1 MRIIAVM
8 NQKGG
13 VGKTT
18 TTLNLGHALALEGLK
33 VLLLDLD
40 PQAHLTASFG
50 PAYRGESGLDSVL
63 LDGTTL
69 DEVSHEV
76 REHLTLVTAGERL
89 TEVEHLTEGGVQRG
103 WLLSRALAEA
113 DGYDVALI
121 DCPPSSGLLVTNALF
136 AAEELLIP
144 VAGDYLSLNGL
155 ARMMSIINFAEDRL
169 QRKARKWLALTRYQ
183 GRRRLARE
191 VRDRLQGHFPGQL
204 LQTPIR
210 EAVALAE
217 SPSFGKT
224 IFEYQRSGNG
234 ASDYRAMATDLLEER
249 TL

>member
-18 TTLNLGHALALEGLK
+18 TTFNLGHALALQGLR

-50 PAYRGESGLDSVL
+50 PAWRGMDGLDRVL
-63 LDGTTL
+63 LDGAPIDQL
-69 DEVSHEV
+69 SHEV
-76 REHLTLVTAGERL
+76 RDGLTLVTAGERL
-89 TEVEHLTEGGVQRG
+89 SDVEHLTEGGVQRG
-103 WLLSRALAEA
+103 WLLSRALEA
-113 DGYDVALI
+113 ARGHDVTLI

-136 AAEELLIP
+136 AAQELLIP
-144 VAGDYLSLNGL
+144 VSGDYLSLNGL
-155 ARMMSIINFAEDRL
+155 ARMMAIINFAEERL
-169 QRKARKWLALTRYQ
+169 KRRVRKWLALTRYQ

-191 VRDRLQGHFPGQL
+191 VRERLLDHFPGQL

-224 IFEYQRSGNG
+224 IFEYQHTGNG
-234 ASDYRAMATDLLEER
+234 AHDYRAMATDLLQGR

>member
-18 TTLNLGHALALEGLK
+18 TTLNLGHALAMEGK
-33 VLLLDLD
+33 RVLLVDLD
-40 PQAHLTASFG
+40 PQAHLSASFG
-50 PAYRGESGLDSVL
+50 PTYKRCDGLDKVL
-63 LDGTTL
+63 L
-69 DEVSHEV
+69 EAVSMQDYTRAV
-76 REHLTLVTAGERL
+76 RDNLWLVPAGPAL
-89 TEVEHLTEGGVQRG
+89 GHVEHLSTGGVQRG
-103 WLLSRALAEA
+103 WLLSKALTTA
-113 DGYDVALI
+113 DEYDVVLI

-136 AAEELLIP
+136 AAEDLLIP
-144 VAGDYLSLNGL
+144 VSGDFLSLNGL
-155 ARMMSIINFAEDRL
+155 SRMMTIIEFAEKRL
-169 QRKARKWLALTRYQ
+169 NKPLRKWLALTRYQ

-191 VRDRLQGHFPGQL
+191 VRDKLLAHFPGQL

-217 SPSFGKT
+217 SPGHAMT
-224 IFEYQRSGNG
+224 IFEYQRKGNG
-234 ASDYRAMATDLLEER
+234 AEDYRAMATDLLQER